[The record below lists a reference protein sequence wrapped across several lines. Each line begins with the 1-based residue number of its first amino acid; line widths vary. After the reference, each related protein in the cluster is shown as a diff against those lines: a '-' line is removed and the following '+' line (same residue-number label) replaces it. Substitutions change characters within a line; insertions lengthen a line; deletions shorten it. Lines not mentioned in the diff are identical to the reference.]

1 MKRYINTLL
10 KFAYQIIAIIR
21 KERYYLCFSVQLF
34 STRYPVLKLEN
45 SFKCL
50 SNNS

>member
-21 KERYYLCFSVQLF
+21 KERYYLFFQYNYLAPGILF
-34 STRYPVLKLEN
+34 S
-45 SFKCL
+45 S
-50 SNNS
+50 